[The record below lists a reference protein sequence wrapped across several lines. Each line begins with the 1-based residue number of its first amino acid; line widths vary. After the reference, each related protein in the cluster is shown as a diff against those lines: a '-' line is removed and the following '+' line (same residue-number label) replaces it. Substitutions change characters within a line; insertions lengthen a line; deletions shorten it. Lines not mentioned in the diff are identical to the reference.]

1 MINYLIMMM
10 DDDADDLDIIYV
22 IHVTWAA
29 GVGAQVNDNLMMMM
43 DDVIIPWYNICGTC
57 NIYKGMSS
65 RNKCGKS

>member
-1 MINYLIMMM
+1 MMM

-65 RNKCGKS
+65 RNRCGKS